1 MNTEKEDDDFGFS
14 ALSEQELKDEL
25 SDDQDIA
32 NKLNGLKKMIMP
44 LLKNLMKNPDKEYI
58 YWPDRIKK
66 IQDFIKK
73 IDTYI
78 ENK

>member
-1 MNTEKEDDDFGFS
+1 MNIEEDDDFGFS

>member
-1 MNTEKEDDDFGFS
+1 MNIDEDDDFGFS
-14 ALSEQELKDEL
+14 AVSEQELKDGL
-25 SDDQDIA
+25 SDNQETID
-32 NKLNGLKKMIMP
+32 KLHGLKKMIMP

-58 YWPDRIKK
+58 LWPNRVKK

-73 IDTYI
+73 MDTYI